1 MKKYPASFEFAN
13 DNHLY
18 QIMVL
23 LCDSP
28 FQRLRGL
35 LARESLLS
43 DSVLWLRPC
52 SSIHTCFMQRPIDV
66 IYLNREKCIVKT
78 VSNLKP
84 WRFSASSGSES
95 VLELASGLIAT
106 IGVDVGDYFK
116 CNY

>member
-1 MKKYPASFEFAN
+1 MTKHPASFEFAN
-13 DNHLY
+13 DKQLY
-18 QIMVL
+18 QIMVS

-52 SSIHTCFMQRPIDV
+52 SSIHTCFMRGSIDV
-66 IYLNREKCIVKT
+66 IYLNRERRIVKT

-84 WRFSASSGSES
+84 WRFSACSGSES

-116 CNY
+116 WDS